1 MRFYSALALSLALA
15 SAPALAA
22 PTPDN
27 NAKPA
32 ASRHVVHKARIKTAG
47 TPAPTVLPDP
57 NAGTDE
63 QGTPN
68 PAVTNGGELAR

>member
-1 MRFYSALALSLALA
+1 MRFYSALIVSLALV
-15 SAPALAA
+15 SAPALAT

-32 ASRHVVHKARIKTAG
+32 ASHHVVRKAKIKTAG
-47 TPAPTVLPDP
+47 NPAPTKLPDP
-57 NAGTDE
+57 DAGTDE

-68 PAVTNGGELAR
+68 GAVTNGGELAR